1 MRKIDSRI
9 MLKGKFI
16 LTAGLHIG
24 SGGSLEPVG
33 SDNPVIRDAL
43 GNPFIP
49 ASSFKGVVRSKAEEI
64 LRTVNIKKD
73 GHNLWACEITG
84 GDSSWCIKKKD
95 LDSWKDEGKNEESFD
110 EFLYKKITE
119 NLCSA
124 CSVFG
129 SPWMASKVKFKDLYI
144 SGDWAEIVE
153 VRDGVAIE
161 RDTNTAADRKKF
173 DYEAIPGGT
182 GFDVEISIENAS
194 SEELGLIFLTL
205 NQFKNGGLT
214 LGGKTT
220 GGLGR
225 GEIEWTSLEEITR
238 DNLIDYLV
246 TGVGKKYEGASLEG
260 YIAEKISSFV
270 EEVRRSQNA

>member
-1 MRKIDSRI
+1 MKRIDSFI
-9 MLKGKFI
+9 TLKGKFI
-16 LTAGLHIG
+16 LTTGLHIG

-49 ASSFKGVVRSKAEEI
+49 ASSFKGVVRSKSEEI
-64 LRTVNIKKD
+64 LRTVNIRKN
-73 GHNLWACEITG
+73 GHKLWACEITG
-84 GDSSWCIKKKD
+84 DDWCIKK
-95 LDSWKDEGKNEESFD
+95 
-110 EFLYKKITE
+110 E
-119 NLCSA
+119 NLDNWKKEWEKQPSSPFDDYLYTKIIQNLCFVCA
-124 CSVFG
+124 LFG

-161 RDTNTAADRKKF
+161 RDTNTAADGKKF
-173 DYEAIPGGT
+173 DYEVIPGGT
-182 GFDVEISIENAS
+182 GFDLEILIENAS
-194 SEELGLIFLTL
+194 PEEMGLLFLTL
-205 NQFKNGGLT
+205 KEFEKGGLV

-225 GEIEWTSLEEITR
+225 GKIEWTSLEEITK

-246 TGVGKKYEGASLEG
+246 EGEGRKYEGSPLES
-260 YIAEKISSFV
+260 YIVEKINSFI
-270 EEVRRSQNA
+270 EKVRRAQNA